1 MVLNYTVFLYF
12 NVISDHKDKNEEM
25 EVVFTSKIL
34 IDINLVLSLVDMR
47 VLER

>member
-1 MVLNYTVFLYF
+1 MVLNYFFILMLL
-12 NVISDHKDKNEEM
+12 VITKIKNEEM